1 MNDKEGVQQQKDRE
15 APPRR
20 RFLHTAARVAA
31 LAGGAGLTCG
41 LARAASDSARQG
53 GNGRGDWVTTWAGV
67 AHGTY
72 PSGTAILQPNL
83 TFAFPNSTT
92 SANDQS
98 FRMIVR
104 PTVWGDTFR
113 LRFSNVFG
121 TQPRTL
127 DDIYLGLQASAG
139 TIRRT
144 PKRHSPSAAD
154 GAGWSSRQVN
164 YCGAIRSRSISP
176 AILKES
182 CCSGASSRSAS
193 TWRAVADR

>member
-1 MNDKEGVQQQKDRE
+1 VHTDAELFLKQQERAMNDKEGVQQQKDRE

-127 DDIYLGLQASAG
+127 DDIYLGLQA
-139 TIRRT
+139 TLLPRRT
-144 PKRHSPSAAD
+144 AQGGHP
-154 GAGWSSRQVN
+154 G
-164 YCGAIRSRSISP
+164 RSTTVERSGLARFRP
-176 AILKES
+176 
-182 CCSGASSRSAS
+182 RS
-193 TWRAVADR
+193 